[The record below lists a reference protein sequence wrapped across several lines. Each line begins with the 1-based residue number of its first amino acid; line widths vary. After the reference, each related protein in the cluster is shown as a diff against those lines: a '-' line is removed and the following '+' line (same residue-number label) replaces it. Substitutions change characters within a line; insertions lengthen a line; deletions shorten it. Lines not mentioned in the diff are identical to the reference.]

1 MTSVLFV
8 CTGNLYRSPVAA
20 EMFRQLLRQDPA
32 RSHWEVDSAGTW
44 TTNGRAAPSDA
55 ALAARSLGLDIS
67 NHRAKMLDRQM
78 IEAAN
83 LILVMSSNHLEALQV
98 EFPFARSKIF
108 LLAQAAQ
115 GMSYDI
121 PDPAE
126 FERETTLILREMTD
140 MIERGYENICRA
152 ATF

>member
-1 MTSVLFV
+1 LTSVLFV

-20 EMFRQLLRQDPA
+20 EKFRQLLSRDPA
-32 RSHWEVDSAGTW
+32 RHTWEVNSAGTW
-44 TTNGRAAPSDA
+44 TTNGRVAPQDA
-55 ALAARSLGLDIS
+55 ILAARSLGLDLS
-67 NHRAKMLDRQM
+67 SHRAKMIDRQTV
-78 IEAAN
+78 AAAD

-98 EFPFARSKIF
+98 EFPFASSKTL

-115 GMSYDI
+115 GLNYDI

-126 FERETTLILREMTD
+126 YPQETLVILREMTS
-140 MIERGYENICRA
+140 MMEQGYENICHP